1 MLVVSLVGA
10 LAAAVC
16 FGLASVMQAVG
27 MRRMSAASGPD
38 VQLLLRALRNW
49 LFIAGTLVD
58 LLGFGFELLA
68 LRRLPLFLV
77 QAAVASSLAVT
88 AIAASVVMRERLGR
102 WEWLAVG
109 SVCAGLAALGVSAG
123 HEGAHAVPRGFY
135 LALGGCLAGLGLL
148 GAAAG
153 RLPARLRTVAM
164 GACAGLCFGVLALA
178 ARTLPE
184 LSPARLLREPA
195 AYLVAASGLVAF
207 LLWTSALSGGSVTTA
222 TAGMVVGETLLPA
235 LTGVLVLGDGAR
247 PGFVPVALTGF
258 VLAVGG
264 ALALA
269 RFGEVGTPAAEPV

>member
-1 MLVVSLVGA
+1 MLVLSLVGA
-10 LAAAVC
+10 LAAAIC

-27 MRRMSAASGPD
+27 LRRMSAGGGPN
-38 VQLLLRALRNW
+38 VALLLRALRSW
-49 LFIAGTLVD
+49 AFVVGTLVD

-68 LRRLPLFLV
+68 LRKLPLFLV
-77 QAAVASSLAVT
+77 QAAVAASLAVT

-102 WEWLAVG
+102 GEWLAVV
-109 SVCAGLAALGVSAG
+109 SVCLGLAALGVSAG
-123 HEGAHAVPRGFY
+123 PEGAHAVPRGFF
-135 LALGGCLAGLGLL
+135 LALGGCLVGLGLL
-148 GAAAG
+148 GAAAS
-153 RLPARLRTVAM
+153 RLPVRLRTVTM

-195 AYLVAASGLVAF
+195 TYLVAASGLVAF
-207 LLWTSALSGGSVTTA
+207 LLWTSALSSGSVTTA

-235 LTGVLVLGDGAR
+235 LAGVLVLGDGAR
-247 PGFVPVALTGF
+247 PGFVPVALAGF

-269 RFGEVGTPAAEPV
+269 RFGEVGTPVAEPV

>member
-1 MLVVSLVGA
+1 MLVVSLMGA
-10 LAAAVC
+10 LAAAIC

-27 MRRMSAASGPD
+27 MRRMSAGGGPD
-38 VQLLLRALRNW
+38 VKLLLRALSSW
-49 LFIAGTLVD
+49 LFVAGTLVD

-68 LRRLPLFLV
+68 LRKLPLFLV

-102 WEWLAVG
+102 GEWLAVA

-123 HEGAHAVPRGFY
+123 PEGADAVPRGFY
-135 LALGGCLAGLGLL
+135 PVLGACLVGLGLL
-148 GAAAG
+148 GAAAS

-207 LLWTSALSGGSVTTA
+207 LLWTSALSAGSVTTA

-235 LTGVLVLGDGAR
+235 LAGVLVLGDGAR
-247 PGFVPVALTGF
+247 PGFVPVALAGF

-269 RFGEVGTPAAEPV
+269 RFGEVGTPEAEPV